1 MEAAK
6 KLPSKPT
13 PMLCGTAKTGW
24 AYTWRWDLHEEAGT
38 TGDALRIRDDKA
50 EWVTVE
56 TGQSA
61 KDQIEVFGDL
71 QSGDRI
77 LSAGTDAIRPG
88 EVVQTQASQSQQ
100 GLSSSTN

>member
-1 MEAAK
+1 MKRLAQRA
-6 KLPSKPT
+6 
-13 PMLCGTAKTGW
+13 MHCGA
-24 AYTWRWDLHEEAGT
+24 HI
-38 TGDALRIRDDKA
+38 RIRDDKA